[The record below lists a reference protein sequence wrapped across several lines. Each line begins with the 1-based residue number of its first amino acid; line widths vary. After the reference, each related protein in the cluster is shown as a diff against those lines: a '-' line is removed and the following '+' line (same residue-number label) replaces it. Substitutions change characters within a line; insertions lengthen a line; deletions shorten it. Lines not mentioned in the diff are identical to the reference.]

1 MIIRPYTPA
10 DLEPV
15 ARLFTASVHE
25 VAASHYDAQQ
35 RAAWAPQPPDL
46 AVWQKRLAPL
56 TTLVAE
62 LVAEENSRLAGFLS
76 YEDDGHIDL
85 LYTAPGSTRTGV
97 ASRLYHEAETGLAE
111 AGATELFTEASL
123 VARPFFERQGFEVT
137 EEQNVTRNGV
147 SFRRFAMRKRLHS
160 A

>member
-10 DLEPV
+10 DLEAV
-15 ARLFTASVHE
+15 AQLFTASVHQ
-25 VAASHYDAQQ
+25 VAASHYDETQ
-35 RAAWAPQPPDL
+35 RAAWAPQPPKL
-46 AVWQKRLAPL
+46 NTWQERLAPL
-56 TTLVAE
+56 QT
-62 LVAEENSRLAGFLS
+62 LVAEENGRLAGFLS

-97 ASRLYHEAETGLAE
+97 ASRLYHAAEAALAE

-137 EEQNVTRNGV
+137 EEQNVTRNNV
-147 SFRRFAMRKRLHS
+147 SFRRFAMRKQLPP